1 MKESPCIDTL
11 ATQPMS
17 CRPRNEG
24 AYLGAAPFGMTCRDI
39 HLSLGPFQGITDA
52 PFRNVFK
59 RHFGGIDKFYTPF
72 FTGIHKE
79 EHAKNLQ
86 GEEIDPRYNYV
97 ETLTPQILSTDAE
110 EILRFAKQCKELG
123 YKEINLNMGCPFP
136 RVANKKRG
144 SGLLPYPDKVE
155 SMLEGVFEHIGDMKF
170 SVKCRLGYFSPDEID
185 AIIPIF
191 NKYPLSELIIHPRIG
206 KQLYKGE
213 ADVERFKALIPYI
226 NAPLVYNGDVF
237 SVESFE
243 RIRGVI
249 ESLSC
254 GRLRVKPAMT
264 PIEETSPKSV
274 IAGKNPQSTVLKGY
288 MLGRGILANPFLAE
302 DIKASVIARRNDEAI
317 QKSVS
322 LDCIVPRND
331 AKLQSERT
339 ERLHNYVIDL
349 YEDRLHHAGGSPKV
363 LGRMKEL
370 WSYLM
375 NSFEE
380 PQVVWR
386 KIKKI
391 NALNEYEEAVETI
404 FKEIAIK

>member
-1 MKESPCIDTL
+1 MNK
-11 ATQPMS
+11 
-17 CRPRNEG
+17 
-24 AYLGAAPFGMTCRDI
+24 PF
-39 HLSLGPFQGITDA
+39 LSLGPFQGITDA

-86 GEEIDPRYNYV
+86 GEEIDPHYNDV

-110 EILRFAKQCKELG
+110 EILRFAKQCQQLG

-144 SGLLPYPDKVE
+144 CGLLPYPDKVE
-155 SMLEGVFEHIGDMKF
+155 AMLERVFEEIDIKF
-170 SVKCRLGYFSPDEID
+170 SVKCRLGYFDPKEID
-185 AIIPIF
+185 AILPIF
-191 NKYPLSELIIHPRIG
+191 NKFPISELIIHPRIG

-213 ADVERFKALIPYI
+213 ADVEHFKALIPYI
-226 NAPLVYNGDVF
+226 NAPLVYNGDIV
-237 SVESFE
+237 SEESFN
-243 RIRGVI
+243 RISNAVQP
-249 ESLSC
+249 
-254 GRLRVKPAMT
+254 V
-264 PIEETSPKSV
+264 
-274 IAGKNPQSTVLKGY
+274 NQF

-302 DIKASVIARRNDEAI
+302 QIKNDKASTHD
-317 QKSVS
+317 K
-322 LDCIVPRND
+322 
-331 AKLQSERT
+331 T

-391 NALNEYEEAVETI
+391 NALKEYEEAVETI

>member
-1 MKESPCIDTL
+1 M
-11 ATQPMS
+11 
-17 CRPRNEG
+17 
-24 AYLGAAPFGMTCRDI
+24 
-39 HLSLGPFQGITDA
+39 LSLGPFQGITDA

-79 EHAKNLQ
+79 DHAKNLQ
-86 GEEIDPRYNYV
+86 GEEIDPRCNDV

-110 EILRFAKQCKELG
+110 EILRFSKQCKQLG

-144 SGLLPYPDKVE
+144 CGLLPYPDMVE
-155 SMLEGVFEHIGDMKF
+155 AMFERVFEQIDISFG
-170 SVKCRLGYFSPDEID
+170 VKCRLGYFSPDEID

-191 NKYPLSELIIHPRIG
+191 NKFPLNELIIHPRIG

-213 ADVERFKALIPYI
+213 ADVEQFKNLIPYI
-226 NAPLVYNGDVF
+226 NVPLVYNGDIF
-237 SVESFE
+237 SVDGFGH
-243 RIRGVI
+243 IRDVVQPVN
-249 ESLSC
+249 
-254 GRLRVKPAMT
+254 RF
-264 PIEETSPKSV
+264 
-274 IAGKNPQSTVLKGY
+274 

-302 DIKASVIARRNDEAI
+302 EIRGGACNA
-317 QKSVS
+317 
-322 LDCIVPRND
+322 P
-331 AKLQSERT
+331 ERA
-339 ERLHNYVIDL
+339 ERLHAYVLDL
-349 YEDRLHHAGGSPKV
+349 YDDRLHHAGGSPKV

-380 PQVVWR
+380 PQIVWR

-391 NALNEYEEAVETI
+391 NVLKEYENAVELI
-404 FKEIAIK
+404 FKEIQLK

>member
-1 MKESPCIDTL
+1 
-11 ATQPMS
+11 MS
-17 CRPRNEG
+17 EP
-24 AYLGAAPFGMTCRDI
+24 L
-39 HLSLGPFQGITDA
+39 LSLGPFQGITDA

-79 EHAKNLQ
+79 DHAKNLQ
-86 GEEIDPRYNYV
+86 GEEIDPHCNDV

-144 SGLLPYPDKVE
+144 CGLLPYPEKVDA
-155 SMLEGVFEHIGDMKF
+155 MLERVFETIDIKF
-170 SVKCRLGYFSPDEID
+170 SVKCRLGYFNPNEID
-185 AIIPIF
+185 AIIPVF
-191 NKYPLSELIIHPRIG
+191 NKFPLSELIIHPRIG

-213 ADVERFKALIPYI
+213 ADVERFKALMPQI
-226 NAPLVYNGDVF
+226 NAPLVYNGDIV

-243 RIRGVI
+243 RIHKTLNDGP
-249 ESLSC
+249 ST
-254 GRLRVKPAMT
+254 LRQAQGSGTCKTIV
-264 PIEETSPKSV
+264 
-274 IAGKNPQSTVLKGY
+274 QF

-302 DIKASVIARRNDEAI
+302 DIKASVIRSRNNEAI
-317 QKSVS
+317 QKGKS
-322 LDCIVPRND
+322 LDCFVPRKCSAFDGVND
-331 AKLQSERT
+331 IPDDKIN
-339 ERLHNYVIDL
+339 RLHNYVLDL
-349 YEDRLHHAGGSPKV
+349 YEDRLRHAGGSPKV

-375 NSFEE
+375 YSFDE
-380 PQVVWR
+380 PQDIWR

-391 NALNEYEEAVETI
+391 NALKDYEEAVETVFRSHTLRI
-404 FKEIAIK
+404 IT

>member
-1 MKESPCIDTL
+1 MSDTD
-11 ATQPMS
+11 
-17 CRPRNEG
+17 C
-24 AYLGAAPFGMTCRDI
+24 

-86 GEEIDPRYNYV
+86 GEEIDPKFNDV

-110 EILRFAKQCKELG
+110 EILRFAKQCKQLG

-144 SGLLPYPDKVE
+144 CGLLPYPDMVE
-155 SMLEGVFEHIGDMKF
+155 AMFERIFEEIDINF
-170 SVKCRLGYFSPDEID
+170 SVKCRLGYFSPDEIE

-191 NKYPLSELIIHPRIG
+191 NKFPLSELIIHPRIG

-213 ADVERFKALIPYI
+213 ADVERFKRLIPYI

-237 SVESFE
+237 SVNDFG
-243 RIRGVI
+243 RIRN
-249 ESLSC
+249 
-254 GRLRVKPAMT
+254 A
-264 PIEETSPKSV
+264 
-274 IAGKNPQSTVLKGY
+274 VLPMNRF
-288 MLGRGILANPFLAE
+288 MLGRGLLTNPFLAE
-302 DIKASVIARRNDEAI
+302 EIRGGAWNA
-317 QKSVS
+317 
-322 LDCIVPRND
+322 P
-331 AKLQSERT
+331 ERT
-339 ERLHNYVIDL
+339 ERLHAYVIDL
-349 YEDRLHHAGGSPKV
+349 YEDRLRHAGGSPKV

-375 NSFEE
+375 YSFEK
-380 PQVVWR
+380 PQNVWR

-391 NALNEYEEAVETI
+391 NALREYEEAVEEV
-404 FKEIAIK
+404 FKSIELDF

>member
-1 MKESPCIDTL
+1 MN
-11 ATQPMS
+11 QVV
-17 CRPRNEG
+17 
-24 AYLGAAPFGMTCRDI
+24 
-39 HLSLGPFQGITDA
+39 LSLGPFQGITDA

-86 GEEIDPRYNYV
+86 GEEIDPRYNDV

-110 EILRFAKQCKELG
+110 EILRFAKQCQQLG

-144 SGLLPYPDKVE
+144 CGLLPYPDKVE
-155 SMLEGVFEHIGDMKF
+155 AMLDRVFDEIDIKF
-170 SVKCRLGYFSPDEID
+170 SVKCRLGYFNPEEID
-185 AIIPIF
+185 AIIPVF

-213 ADVERFKALIPYI
+213 ADVERFKALAPSI
-226 NAPLVYNGDVF
+226 NAPLVYNGDIV
-237 SVESFE
+237 SVDSFQ
-243 RIRGVI
+243 RISHVVGPV
-249 ESLSC
+249 
-254 GRLRVKPAMT
+254 T
-264 PIEETSPKSV
+264 
-274 IAGKNPQSTVLKGY
+274 QF

-302 DIKASVIARRNDEAI
+302 QIKNDTAPT
-317 QKSVS
+317 
-322 LDCIVPRND
+322 LD
-331 AKLQSERT
+331 KK
-339 ERLHNYVIDL
+339 ERLHNYVLDL

-391 NALNEYEEAVETI
+391 NVLKEYEDAVEAI
-404 FKEIAIK
+404 FKEIPIK

>member
-1 MKESPCIDTL
+1 
-11 ATQPMS
+11 MS
-17 CRPRNEG
+17 E
-24 AYLGAAPFGMTCRDI
+24 LSF
-39 HLSLGPFQGITDA
+39 SLGTFQGITDA

-59 RHFGGIDKFYTPF
+59 QHFSGIDKFFTPF

-86 GEEIDPRYNYV
+86 GEEIDPRCNDV

-110 EILRFAKQCKELG
+110 EILRFAKQCRQLD

-144 SGLLPYPDKVE
+144 CGLLPYPDNVE
-155 SMLEGVFEHIGDMKF
+155 AMLDRVFEEIDIKF
-170 SVKCRLGYFSPDEID
+170 SIKCRLGYFNPEEID
-185 AIIPIF
+185 AIIPVF
-191 NKYPLSELIIHPRIG
+191 NKFRLSELIIHPRIG

-213 ADVERFKALIPYI
+213 ADVERFKAIIPLI
-226 NAPLVYNGDVF
+226 NAPLVYNGDIV

-243 RIRGVI
+243 RIRGII

-254 GRLRVKPAMT
+254 GGLRVKPAMT

-274 IAGKNPQSTVLKGY
+274 IAGKDPQSPELKGY

-302 DIKASVIARRNDEAI
+302 DIKASFNARPHSVKTENNEAI
-317 QKSVS
+317 QKGNSP
-322 LDCIVPRND
+322 DCFVPIND
-331 AKLQSERT
+331 VPDDKIN
-339 ERLHNYVIDL
+339 RLHNYILDL
-349 YEDRLHHAGGSPKV
+349 YENRLHHAGGSPKV

-375 NSFEE
+375 YSFDE
-380 PQVVWR
+380 PQDIWR

-391 NALNEYEEAVETI
+391 NALKDYEEAVETI
-404 FKEIAIK
+404 FRSHTLRIIT

>member
-1 MKESPCIDTL
+1 
-11 ATQPMS
+11 MS
-17 CRPRNEG
+17 ER
-24 AYLGAAPFGMTCRDI
+24 
-39 HLSLGPFQGITDA
+39 LSLGPFQGITDA

-59 RHFGGIDKFYTPF
+59 RHFGGVDKFYTPF

-79 EHAKNLQ
+79 AHAKNMQ
-86 GEEIDPRYNYV
+86 GEEIDPRCNDV

-110 EILRFAKQCKELG
+110 EILRFAKQCKALG

-144 SGLLPYPDKVE
+144 CGLLPYPDKTE
-155 SMLEGVFEHIGDMKF
+155 AMLERVFEEIGDVKF

-191 NKYPLSELIIHPRIG
+191 NRFPLSELIIHPRIG

-213 ADVERFKALIPYI
+213 ADVERFAALIPYI
-226 NAPLVYNGDVF
+226 NAPLVYNGDIV

-243 RIRGVI
+243 RIRKAVQP
-249 ESLSC
+249 
-254 GRLRVKPAMT
+254 V
-264 PIEETSPKSV
+264 
-274 IAGKNPQSTVLKGY
+274 NQF
-288 MLGRGILANPFLAE
+288 MLGRGLLANPFLAE
-302 DIKASVIARRNDEAI
+302 DIRRDASNA
-317 QKSVS
+317 
-322 LDCIVPRND
+322 
-331 AKLQSERT
+331 SERT
-339 ERLHNYVIDL
+339 ERLHAYVIDL

-375 NSFEE
+375 YSFEE
-380 PQVVWR
+380 PQIIWR

-391 NALNEYEEAVETI
+391 NALKEYEEVVEEVFREVTVVI
-404 FKEIAIK
+404 

>member
-1 MKESPCIDTL
+1 MNGNPCIDTL
-11 ATQPMS
+11 AHTS
-17 CRPRNEG
+17 
-24 AYLGAAPFGMTCRDI
+24 LGMTCRENPVL
-39 HLSLGPFQGITDA
+39 LSLGPFQGITDA

-79 EHAKNLQ
+79 DHAKNLQ
-86 GEEIDPRYNYV
+86 GEEIDPSSNDV

-110 EILRFAKQCKELG
+110 EILRFAKQCKQLG

-155 SMLEGVFEHIGDMKF
+155 AMLEGVFEHIGDVRF
-170 SVKCRLGYFSPDEID
+170 SVKCRLGYFSPDEIE

-191 NKYPLSELIIHPRIG
+191 NKFPLSELIIHPRIG

-226 NAPLVYNGDVF
+226 NAPLVYNGDIF
-237 SVESFE
+237 SVESFK
-243 RIRGVI
+243 RI
-249 ESLSC
+249 S
-254 GRLRVKPAMT
+254 
-264 PIEETSPKSV
+264 ETVQPV
-274 IAGKNPQSTVLKGY
+274 NDF

-302 DIKASVIARRNDEAI
+302 EIRGDAYN
-317 QKSVS
+317 
-322 LDCIVPRND
+322 VP
-331 AKLQSERT
+331 ERA
-339 ERLHNYVIDL
+339 ERLHTYLLDL
-349 YEDRLHHAGGSPKV
+349 YEDRLHHAGGNPKV

-375 NSFEE
+375 NGFEE

-391 NALNEYEEAVETI
+391 NALKEYEEAVETI

>member
-1 MKESPCIDTL
+1 MNK
-11 ATQPMS
+11 
-17 CRPRNEG
+17 
-24 AYLGAAPFGMTCRDI
+24 PF
-39 HLSLGPFQGITDA
+39 LSLGPFQGITDA

-86 GEEIDPRYNYV
+86 GEEIDPHYNDV

-110 EILRFAKQCKELG
+110 EILRFAKQCQQLG

-144 SGLLPYPDKVE
+144 CGFLPYPDKVE
-155 SMLEGVFEHIGDMKF
+155 AMLERVFEEIDIKF
-170 SVKCRLGYFSPDEID
+170 SVKCRLGYFDPKEID
-185 AIIPIF
+185 AILPIF
-191 NKYPLSELIIHPRIG
+191 NKFPISELIIHPRIG

-226 NAPLVYNGDVF
+226 NAPLVYNGDIV
-237 SVESFE
+237 SEESFN
-243 RIRGVI
+243 RISNAVQP
-249 ESLSC
+249 
-254 GRLRVKPAMT
+254 V
-264 PIEETSPKSV
+264 
-274 IAGKNPQSTVLKGY
+274 NQF

-302 DIKASVIARRNDEAI
+302 QIKNDKASTHD
-317 QKSVS
+317 KM
-322 LDCIVPRND
+322 
-331 AKLQSERT
+331 

-391 NALNEYEEAVETI
+391 NALKEYEEAVETI

>member
-1 MKESPCIDTL
+1 MS
-11 ATQPMS
+11 QPV
-17 CRPRNEG
+17 
-24 AYLGAAPFGMTCRDI
+24 
-39 HLSLGPFQGITDA
+39 LSLGPFQGITDA

-59 RHFGGIDKFYTPF
+59 RHFGGVDKFYTPF

-86 GEEIDPRYNYV
+86 GEEIDPRYNNV

-110 EILRFAKQCKELG
+110 EILRFAKQCQQLG

-144 SGLLPYPDKVE
+144 CGLLPYPDKVE
-155 SMLEGVFEHIGDMKF
+155 TMLDRVFDEIDIKF
-170 SVKCRLGYFSPDEID
+170 SVKCRLGYFNPEEID
-185 AIIPIF
+185 AIIPVF

-213 ADVERFKALIPYI
+213 ADVERFRALVPSI
-226 NAPLVYNGDVF
+226 NAPLVYNGDIV
-237 SVESFE
+237 SVESFN
-243 RIRGVI
+243 RISNAVQP
-249 ESLSC
+249 
-254 GRLRVKPAMT
+254 V
-264 PIEETSPKSV
+264 
-274 IAGKNPQSTVLKGY
+274 NQF
-288 MLGRGILANPFLAE
+288 MLGRGILAHPFLAE
-302 DIKASVIARRNDEAI
+302 QIKNDIADTDDK
-317 QKSVS
+317 
-322 LDCIVPRND
+322 
-331 AKLQSERT
+331 T
-339 ERLHNYVIDL
+339 ERLHNYVLDL
-349 YEDRLHHAGGSPKV
+349 YEDRLRHAGGSPKV

-391 NALNEYEEAVETI
+391 NALKEYEDAVETI
-404 FKEIAIK
+404 FKEIVVK

>member
-1 MKESPCIDTL
+1 MS
-11 ATQPMS
+11 QP
-17 CRPRNEG
+17 
-24 AYLGAAPFGMTCRDI
+24 F
-39 HLSLGPFQGITDA
+39 LSLGPFQGITDA

-59 RHFGGIDKFYTPF
+59 RHFGSIDKFYTPF

-86 GEEIDPRYNYV
+86 GEEIDPRCNDV

-144 SGLLPYPDKVE
+144 CGLLPYPNKVE
-155 SMLEGVFEHIGDMKF
+155 AMLERVFEEIDIKF
-170 SVKCRLGYFSPDEID
+170 SVKCRLGYFNPDEID

-191 NKYPLSELIIHPRIG
+191 NKFQLSELIIHPRIG

-226 NAPLVYNGDVF
+226 HTPLVYNGDIV

-243 RIRGVI
+243 RIQGVI
-249 ESLSC
+249 ESPSF
-254 GRLRVKPAMT
+254 GGLRIKSAIT
-264 PIEETSPKSV
+264 PIGKTSPESV
-274 IAGKNPQSTVLKGY
+274 ISGSDPQSPALNGY
-288 MLGRGILANPFLAE
+288 MLGRGLLANPFLAE
-302 DIKASVIARRNDEAI
+302 DIKDSVIASKARQSRDEALH
-317 QKSVS
+317 
-322 LDCIVPRND
+322 LDCFVVPPRND
-331 AKLQSERT
+331 AKRQSERT
-339 ERLHNYVIDL
+339 ERLHNYVLDL
-349 YEDRLHHAGGSPKV
+349 YEDRLRHAGGSPKV

-391 NALNEYEEAVETI
+391 NALKEYEDAVDEV
-404 FKEIAIK
+404 FKNQRLSS

>member
-1 MKESPCIDTL
+1 MNK
-11 ATQPMS
+11 
-17 CRPRNEG
+17 
-24 AYLGAAPFGMTCRDI
+24 PF
-39 HLSLGPFQGITDA
+39 LSLGPFQGITDA

-86 GEEIDPRYNYV
+86 GEEIDPHYNDV

-110 EILRFAKQCKELG
+110 EILRFAKQCQQLG

-144 SGLLPYPDKVE
+144 CGFLPYPDKVE
-155 SMLEGVFEHIGDMKF
+155 AMLERVFEEIDIKF
-170 SVKCRLGYFSPDEID
+170 SVKCRLGYFDPKEID
-185 AIIPIF
+185 AILPIF
-191 NKYPLSELIIHPRIG
+191 NKFPISELIIHPRIG

-226 NAPLVYNGDVF
+226 NAPLVYNGDIV
-237 SVESFE
+237 SEESFN
-243 RIRGVI
+243 RISNAVQP
-249 ESLSC
+249 
-254 GRLRVKPAMT
+254 V
-264 PIEETSPKSV
+264 
-274 IAGKNPQSTVLKGY
+274 NQF

-302 DIKASVIARRNDEAI
+302 QIKNDKASTHD
-317 QKSVS
+317 K
-322 LDCIVPRND
+322 
-331 AKLQSERT
+331 T

-391 NALNEYEEAVETI
+391 NALKEYEEAVETI

>member
-1 MKESPCIDTL
+1 
-11 ATQPMS
+11 MS
-17 CRPRNEG
+17 DVR
-24 AYLGAAPFGMTCRDI
+24 
-39 HLSLGPFQGITDA
+39 LSLGPFQGITDA

-86 GEEIDPRYNYV
+86 GEEIDPRCNDV

-155 SMLEGVFEHIGDMKF
+155 AMLEGVFEHIGDMKF
-170 SVKCRLGYFSPDEID
+170 SIKCRLGYFSPDEID

-191 NKYPLSELIIHPRIG
+191 NKFPLSELIIHPRIG

-213 ADVERFKALIPYI
+213 ADVERFAMLTPYI
-226 NAPLVYNGDVF
+226 NAPLVYNGDIF
-237 SVESFE
+237 SVEIFD
-243 RIRGVI
+243 RIQ
-249 ESLSC
+249 
-254 GRLRVKPAMT
+254 
-264 PIEETSPKSV
+264 SV
-274 IAGKNPQSTVLKGY
+274 IAGNDPQSSTLIDHF

-302 DIKASVIARRNDEAI
+302 QIADVCPPQPND
-317 QKSVS
+317 K
-322 LDCIVPRND
+322 
-331 AKLQSERT
+331 T
-339 ERLHNYVIDL
+339 ERLHAYVLDL

-375 NSFEE
+375 YSFEE

-391 NALNEYEEAVETI
+391 NALKEYEEAVETVFREHSLI
-404 FKEIAIK
+404 

>member
-1 MKESPCIDTL
+1 
-11 ATQPMS
+11 MS
-17 CRPRNEG
+17 GTDC
-24 AYLGAAPFGMTCRDI
+24 

-86 GEEIDPRYNYV
+86 GEEIDPKFNDV

-110 EILRFAKQCKELG
+110 EILRFAKQCKQLG

-144 SGLLPYPDKVE
+144 CGLLPYPDMVE
-155 SMLEGVFEHIGDMKF
+155 AMLDRVFEEIDIKF
-170 SVKCRLGYFSPDEID
+170 SVKCRLGYFSPDEIE

-191 NKYPLSELIIHPRIG
+191 NKFPLSELIIHPRIG

-213 ADVERFKALIPYI
+213 ADVERFKRLIPYI

-237 SVESFE
+237 SVNGFG
-243 RIRGVI
+243 RIRN
-249 ESLSC
+249 
-254 GRLRVKPAMT
+254 A
-264 PIEETSPKSV
+264 
-274 IAGKNPQSTVLKGY
+274 VLPMNRF
-288 MLGRGILANPFLAE
+288 MLGRGLLTNPFLAE
-302 DIKASVIARRNDEAI
+302 EIRGGAWNA
-317 QKSVS
+317 
-322 LDCIVPRND
+322 P
-331 AKLQSERT
+331 ERT
-339 ERLHNYVIDL
+339 ERLHAYVIDL
-349 YEDRLHHAGGSPKV
+349 YKDRLRHAGGSPKV

-375 NSFEE
+375 YSFEK
-380 PQVVWR
+380 PQNVWR

-391 NALNEYEEAVETI
+391 NALREYEEAVEEV
-404 FKEIAIK
+404 FKSIELGF

>member
-1 MKESPCIDTL
+1 MNK
-11 ATQPMS
+11 
-17 CRPRNEG
+17 
-24 AYLGAAPFGMTCRDI
+24 PF
-39 HLSLGPFQGITDA
+39 LSLGPFQGITDA

-86 GEEIDPRYNYV
+86 GEEIDPHYNDV

-110 EILRFAKQCKELG
+110 EILRFAKQCQQLG

-144 SGLLPYPDKVE
+144 CGLLPYPDKVE
-155 SMLEGVFEHIGDMKF
+155 AMLERVFEEIDIKF
-170 SVKCRLGYFSPDEID
+170 SVKCRLGYFDPKEID
-185 AIIPIF
+185 AILPIF
-191 NKYPLSELIIHPRIG
+191 NKFPISELIIHPRIG

-226 NAPLVYNGDVF
+226 NAPLVYNGDIV
-237 SVESFE
+237 SEESFN
-243 RIRGVI
+243 RISNAVQP
-249 ESLSC
+249 
-254 GRLRVKPAMT
+254 V
-264 PIEETSPKSV
+264 
-274 IAGKNPQSTVLKGY
+274 NQF

-302 DIKASVIARRNDEAI
+302 QIKNDKASTHD
-317 QKSVS
+317 K
-322 LDCIVPRND
+322 
-331 AKLQSERT
+331 T

-391 NALNEYEEAVETI
+391 NALKEYEEAVETI

>member
-1 MKESPCIDTL
+1 
-11 ATQPMS
+11 MS
-17 CRPRNEG
+17 EV
-24 AYLGAAPFGMTCRDI
+24 L
-39 HLSLGPFQGITDA
+39 LSLGPFQGITDA

-79 EHAKNLQ
+79 DHAKNLQ
-86 GEEIDPRYNYV
+86 GEEIDPHFNDI
-97 ETLTPQILSTDAE
+97 EMLTPQILSTDAE
-110 EILRFAKQCKELG
+110 EILRFAKQCKQLG

-144 SGLLPYPDKVE
+144 SGLLPYPDMVE
-155 SMLEGVFEHIGDMKF
+155 AMLERVFEEIEIQF
-170 SVKCRLGYFSPDEID
+170 SVKCRLGYFSPEEID

-191 NKYPLSELIIHPRIG
+191 NKFPLSELIIHPRIG

-213 ADVERFKALIPYI
+213 ADVERFKTLIPYI
-226 NAPLVYNGDVF
+226 NTPLVYNGDIF
-237 SVESFE
+237 SVENFG
-243 RIRGVI
+243 RIQGI
-249 ESLSC
+249 IND
-254 GRLRVKPAMT
+254 GP
-264 PIEETSPKSV
+264 
-274 IAGKNPQSTVLKGY
+274 STGSGTCKIVNQY

-302 DIKASVIARRNDEAI
+302 EIKG
-317 QKSVS
+317 
-322 LDCIVPRND
+322 LDCFVVPPRND
-331 AKLQSERT
+331 AKRVSERT
-339 ERLHNYVIDL
+339 ERLHAYVIDL

-375 NSFEE
+375 NGFEE

-391 NALNEYEEAVETI
+391 NALKEYENTVEEV
-404 FKEIAIK
+404 FKNQGLSS

>member
-1 MKESPCIDTL
+1 
-11 ATQPMS
+11 MS
-17 CRPRNEG
+17 
-24 AYLGAAPFGMTCRDI
+24 DI
-39 HLSLGPFQGITDA
+39 LLSLGPFQGITDA

-79 EHAKNLQ
+79 DHAKNLQ
-86 GEEIDPRYNYV
+86 GEEIDPKCNDV

-110 EILRFAKQCKELG
+110 EILRFAKQCKQLG

-144 SGLLPYPDKVE
+144 CGLLPYPDKVE
-155 SMLEGVFEHIGDMKF
+155 AMFERIFEEIDINF
-170 SVKCRLGYFSPDEID
+170 SVKCRLGYFSPDEIE

-191 NKYPLSELIIHPRIG
+191 NRFPLSELIIHPRIG

-213 ADVERFKALIPYI
+213 ADVERFKSLIPYI
-226 NAPLVYNGDVF
+226 NIPLVYNGDIV
-237 SVESFE
+237 SVESFN
-243 RIRGVI
+243 RIR
-249 ESLSC
+249 
-254 GRLRVKPAMT
+254 
-264 PIEETSPKSV
+264 ETVQSV
-274 IAGKNPQSTVLKGY
+274 DQF

-302 DIKASVIARRNDEAI
+302 DIKASVIARHEAI
-317 QKSVS
+317 QNKC
-322 LDCIVPRND
+322 LDCFVVPPRND
-331 AKLQSERT
+331 AKRQT
-339 ERLHNYVIDL
+339 ERLHAYIIDL

-391 NALNEYEEAVETI
+391 NVLKEYEDAVELI
-404 FKEIAIK
+404 FKEIPLK